1 MSCTTADTSNQ
12 SRGLARHHRFSSH
25 SAQVGA
31 VVRDC
36 DGRMQY
42 VLEL

>member
-12 SRGLARHHRFSSH
+12 SSGVARRHRFSSH

-31 VVRDC
+31 LVRDC
-36 DGRMQY
+36 DGRMQR
-42 VLEL
+42 VREL